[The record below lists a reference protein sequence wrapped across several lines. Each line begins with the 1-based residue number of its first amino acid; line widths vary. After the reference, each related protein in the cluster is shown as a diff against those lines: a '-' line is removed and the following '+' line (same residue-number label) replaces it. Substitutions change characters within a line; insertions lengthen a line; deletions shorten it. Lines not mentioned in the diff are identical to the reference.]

1 MINFRK
7 ITQEDKKYVLSIL
20 QECNIEEVKENEVV
34 NKYFENGY
42 LGCIAEYTGFI
53 SEKNGHGYIGKKRVG
68 YCFIKNPQIK
78 PETLSVVHSSFRREG
93 IATELRNYTI
103 ETYKDQIEGNL
114 IYSYSDVWNIASI
127 KSLLNSR
134 YEINDF
140 IRNSNGNNVLEF
152 IHTIKR

>member
-1 MINFRK
+1 MINIRK

-20 QECNIEEVKENEVV
+20 QECNIKDVKENEVV

-42 LGCIAEYTGFI
+42 LGCIAEYIRDDYT
-53 SEKNGHGYIGKKRVG
+53 SEYVG

-78 PETLSVVHSSFRREG
+78 PETLSVVYSLYRNQG
-93 IATELRNYTI
+93 IATKLRNYTI

>member
-7 ITQEDKKYVLSIL
+7 ITQEDKKIVLSIL
-20 QECNIEEVKENEVV
+20 QECNIEEVKENEIV
-34 NKYFENGY
+34 NKHFENEC
-42 LGCIAEYTGFI
+42 LGCIAI
-53 SEKNGHGYIGKKRVG
+53 NYIPYGANIYIG

-78 PETLSVVHSSFRREG
+78 PETLSVVHSLYRKQG
-93 IATELRNYTI
+93 IATKLRNYTI